1 MEPSYPFYH
10 KSRSEVKNGDAP
22 ERRREDHERRR
33 LLDQFARRT
42 F

>member
-10 KSRSEVKNGDAP
+10 ESRSEVKNGDAP